1 MTTNKISKFLAKT
14 VLVFPFTFIV
24 WTLIYNKF
32 DFNNL
37 LFPIIIGIV
46 ISTGI
51 IFYNVFDYEKFN
63 DMINLDFLE
72 SNHRIEIENTD
83 SNWKII
89 NQIITNNITA
99 QLIEQNEKIIKL
111 QIERKILDSI
121 LKISRNDNLILI
133 EIKKKIF
140 KFLPD
145 RAQNYRT
152 IKRLEKRIKTIAN
165 NG

>member
-1 MTTNKISKFLAKT
+1 MTTYKISKFLAKT

-24 WTLIYNKF
+24 WTLIYYKF

-99 QLIEQNEKIIKL
+99 QLFEQNEKIIKL